1 MHFPHRNLKT
11 LRRLA
16 VPNHE
21 ILPSSPFAHI
31 HFPSAFVHT
40 YPTCWMVQIL
50 FMRQKS
56 LWCDAK
62 QSLITRSLGGC
73 TTVLQCKKSASGTSA
88 AASYFEAAPS
98 NCLQSMVRLELQH
111 FLGNPIF
118 TSMHCSTRSL
128 RFNPLDPWSWRK
140 NPKSVPRNFLQKMDL
155 SGETGGTWFT
165 PPSSPGWMWLAPKM
179 RFSLIAL
186 LFHCETWTID
196 VTYICI
202 LHTYTCL
209 EYLMM
214 NKGSRIS
221 KLDSQLNP
229 GS

>member
-16 VPNHE
+16 VPRNHE
-21 ILPSSPFAHI
+21 ILPSFRFAHI

-50 FMRQKS
+50 LRQKS

-98 NCLQSMVRLELQH
+98 KCLQSMVRRELQH

-128 RFNPLDPWSWRK
+128 RFNPLDPSSWRK
-140 NPKSVPRNFLQKMDL
+140 NPKKSFHFHSLYHETSFRKWTFLGKQ
-155 SGETGGTWFT
+155 GGTPTWFT
-165 PPSSPGWMWLAPKM
+165 PPVITGMNVVGSKDAFFVDCLVD
-179 RFSLIAL
+179 SLRNL
-186 LFHCETWTID
+186 NDRCYC
-196 VTYICI
+196 YIYVYYI
-202 LHTYTCL
+202 HTHAWST
-209 EYLMM
+209 
-214 NKGSRIS
+214 
-221 KLDSQLNP
+221 
-229 GS
+229 